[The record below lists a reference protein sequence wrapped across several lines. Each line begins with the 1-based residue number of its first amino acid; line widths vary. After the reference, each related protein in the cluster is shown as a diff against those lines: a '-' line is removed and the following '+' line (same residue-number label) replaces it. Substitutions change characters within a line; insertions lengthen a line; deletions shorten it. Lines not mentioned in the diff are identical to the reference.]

1 MVNVNGIG
9 LCLVIAPDGYTG
21 TINSSYT
28 AEEWTEAEKKG
39 LVCLVGNGFRS
50 GSGMFET
57 DWGLYWSS
65 TPLPFTQFAY
75 KLLFNESEIC
85 LACDQSRY
93 NGMLMRLVKTIA
105 Q

>member
-1 MVNVNGIG
+1 MIRRGHS
-9 LCLVIAPDGYTG
+9 

-28 AEEWTEAEKKG
+28 AEEWAEAEAEG

-50 GSGMFET
+50 GSKMFQT

-65 TPLPFTQFAY
+65 TPLPFMTQFSY
-75 KLLFNESEIC
+75 KLLFNENNIC
-85 LACDQSRY
+85 LGCDQSK
-93 NGMLMRLVKTIA
+93 NCGMLMRLVKTIA